1 MDNASTSRGHASLN
15 DPLQMTDDY
24 ELMDSG
30 DGRKYERFGNVS
42 LVRPCSQALWR
53 PESPETWSRATA
65 TFDREDGNRW
75 HNRGALPKEWTIE
88 TAGIKFRLSGTDF
101 GHLGI
106 FPEQR
111 AQWNWIREIIKRR
124 IGGLGDWRIG
134 GLEAISPAQNSE
146 PGTRN
151 SELGTQSSKLKAQSP
166 KLKAQSSKRP
176 TVLNLFAYSGGSTIA
191 AAQGGAEVC
200 HLDASK
206 GMVQWARS
214 NAELN
219 GLKEHP
225 IRWITDDAHKFME
238 REIRRGRRYDAIIF
252 DPPTFGRGA
261 NGEMYKIER
270 DLKKTLSLVRSLLSD
285 NPLFV
290 LFSSHTPG
298 LSCTVAANILGQAFP
313 GAQIETG
320 EMLLEGRSVPCPSG
334 IYCRAL
340 FQP

>member
-1 MDNASTSRGHASLN
+1 MA
-15 DPLQMTDDY
+15 DDY
-24 ELMDSG
+24 ELIDSG

-53 PESPETWSRATA
+53 PENPEMWNRSTA

-88 TAGIKFRLSGTDF
+88 AAGIKFRLSGTDF

-111 AQWNWIREIIKRR
+111 AQWVWIRETLART
-124 IGGLGDWRIG
+124 IGQL
-134 GLEAISPAQNSE
+134 PATNCQ
-146 PGTRN
+146 
-151 SELGTQSSKLKAQSP
+151 L
-166 KLKAQSSKRP
+166 P
-176 TVLNLFAYSGGSTIA
+176 TVLNLFAYSGGSTMA
-191 AAQGGAEVC
+191 AAQGGASVC

-206 GMVQWARS
+206 GMVQWARD
-214 NAELN
+214 NAALN
-219 GLKEHP
+219 GLADHP

-238 REIRRGRRYDAIIF
+238 REIRRGRRYDAIVF

-270 DLKKTLSLVRSLLSD
+270 DLKKTLSLVKGLLSER
-285 NPLFV
+285 PLFV

-313 GAQIETG
+313 AAQIVSG
-320 EMLLEGRSVPCPSG
+320 EMLLEGRSLSCPSG
-334 IYCRAL
+334 IFCRAV
-340 FQP
+340 FPV

>member
-1 MDNASTSRGHASLN
+1 MVE
-15 DPLQMTDDY
+15 DY

-30 DGRKYERFGNVS
+30 DGRKYERFGDVS

-88 TAGIKFRLSGTDF
+88 TAGIRFRLSGTDF

-111 AQWNWIREIIKRR
+111 AQWNWIREIVKWKSGRVEEWKSGKVEEGK
-124 IGGLGDWRIG
+124 GGKVEDFSSTG
-134 GLEAISPAQNSE
+134 N
-146 PGTRN
+146 
-151 SELGTQSSKLKAQSP
+151 SKLETLNS
-166 KLKAQSSKRP
+166 KLP

-206 GMVQWARS
+206 GMVQWARA

-219 GLKEHP
+219 ELKEHP

-285 NPLFV
+285 HPLFV

-298 LSCTVAANILGQAFP
+298 LSCTVAANILGQAFS

-320 EMLLEGRSVPCPSG
+320 EMLLEGRSLPCPSG

-340 FQP
+340 FQLPTVG